1 MGVARDTTPRTRGR
15 AGIQIHSIR
24 CVGADSL
31 TAGAWG
37 GYLAGMSD
45 ERPSRA
51 DRDAARDVVR
61 SALASGRII
70 QADHDQRIQAVDNA
84 QTRNEL
90 AMVVTGLPGAVESS
104 PAWREYDPPDA
115 RSGEVVSEPD
125 PTPSMSAGGP
135 PPPPSGGSAP
145 YVPYGAPQ
153 VPSFSSSSSGLHA
166 GSRVFGII
174 IAIVVL
180 TTVLGAG
187 VAIFIVARSGIGDSI
202 GDAVGT
208 PDMHSQSGLDDLI
221 EAVEEEKGSTEVF
234 SVALYAHYAIV
245 RVPAEEGSQRE
256 DSFYFDGSLDDWT
269 KSQSTSKT
277 FDLEDINGDALDNLC
292 EEARSLVE
300 DPRDCYIN
308 ISGSYIPGSNDPPT
322 MTAYVSNEYGESAS
336 VVADLEGEII
346 EQP

>member
-1 MGVARDTTPRTRGR
+1 
-15 AGIQIHSIR
+15 
-24 CVGADSL
+24 
-31 TAGAWG
+31 
-37 GYLAGMSD
+37 MSD
-45 ERPSRA
+45 ERPSKA

-90 AMVVTGLPGAVESS
+90 AMVVTGLPGAIESS

-115 RSGEVVSEPD
+115 PGEVVNESD
-125 PTPSMSAGGP
+125 PAPSMSAGP
-135 PPPPSGGSAP
+135 PPPPGGGSGP
-145 YVPYGAPQ
+145 FVPYGAPQ
-153 VPSFSSSSSGLHA
+153 VPSFSSSSSGVGVALHA
-166 GSRVFGII
+166 GSRIFGII

-187 VAIFIVARSGIGDSI
+187 VAIFIAARSGVGDSI
-202 GDAVGT
+202 TDAVGG
-208 PDMHSQSGLDDLI
+208 PDMHTQEGLDDLI
-221 EAVEEEKGSTEVF
+221 EAVEEKKGSTEVF
-234 SVALYAHYAIV
+234 SVALYGDYAIV

-256 DSFYFDGSLDDWT
+256 DSYYFDGSLDDWS

-277 FDLEDINGDALDNLC
+277 FDLNDINGDALDNLC
-292 EEARSLVE
+292 EEARSQVE

-308 ISGSYIPGSNDPPT
+308 VAGSYVPGSNEPPT
-322 MTAYVSNEYGESAS
+322 MTAYVSNDYGESAS